1 MTGKLLKLKSW
12 VTLKDAASHLSLLL
26 EETVNESDLI
36 QLALEQKLTLSV
48 VFPEPVSVV
57 LYEQCD
63 VSGEGLA
70 EDVVEHSPQELK
82 ELLALLKKDRRRD
95 WRYFD
100 FEGGQVYE
108 PSFDY
113 GYTLSGLNNLIMSET
128 ISWVLAEFLQSSL
141 SKPPLSSSF
150 RCGGPIM
157 IFEPESELLWGLVNF
172 IPNDSGPEDA
182 SLAERAEWVNEIP
195 KSASLVLSND
205 TLARFTASLLN
216 DDAVEPPAT
225 SANDSEIK
233 RLQRT
238 VAALALGLADK
249 YPVYRY
255 GEKPNISKLVSLAI
269 DHLRSEQGDQVP
281 NGFGKSTMENT
292 IKAALESC
300 PELKER

>member
-63 VSGEGLA
+63 VSGEGSA

-95 WRYFD
+95 WRY

-141 SKPPLSSSF
+141 SKPPLSSLF

-216 DDAVEPPAT
+216 DDEVEPPAT

-238 VAALALGLADK
+238 VAALALGLAAK
-249 YPVYRY
+249 PGTYNKA
-255 GEKPNISKLVSLAI
+255 GKPNVSQLAKLATE
-269 DHLRSEQGDQVP
+269 HLRDGQSDRTP
-281 NGFGKSTMENT
+281 PGFSDTTVRNT
-292 IKAALESC
+292 ITAALNAC
-300 PELKER
+300 PELKG

>member
-70 EDVVEHSPQELK
+70 EDVAEHSPQELK

-100 FEGGQVYE
+100 FESGQVYE

-113 GYTLSGLNNLIMSET
+113 GCRLSGLNNLIMSET

-141 SKPPLSSSF
+141 SKPPLSSLF

-238 VAALALGLADK
+238 VAALALGLAAK
-249 YPVYRY
+249 GGTY
-255 GEKPNISKLVSLAI
+255 GKAGKPNVSQLERLATE
-269 DHLRSEQGDQVP
+269 HLRDGQDDRAP
-281 NGFGKSTMENT
+281 PGFGPSTVR
-292 IKAALESC
+292 KAITDALNAC
-300 PELKER
+300 PELKE